1 MKRVL
6 VTGAYGFAGS
16 HVVEHII
23 ESTDWEIVC
32 LYSFRHLGCPLR
44 SYRSERVQNIFHD
57 LNAPISCRVAQ
68 KIGHVDY
75 IIHLAAQS
83 HVERSIED
91 PVPFVQNNINATLHM
106 LEFARMAPGLEAFLQ
121 ISTDEVYGPAM
132 PGDKHE
138 EWREM
143 LPSNPYAASKVGQE
157 ALAISYW
164 RTYGVPVMIT
174 NTMNMVGPRQ
184 DTEKYLP
191 MLIKKMIKG
200 EEITIHG
207 KVGNIGS
214 RQYLH
219 ARSHADALIWL
230 IKNKTPTRYRSES
243 EAHQRPDRFN
253 VVGEEEVDNLSLAKR
268 VSSKLGTNFNYR
280 LQDFHSARPGHDRR
294 YALDGGKIAE
304 LGWKAPFTLDQA
316 IEETIAYMKDN
327 PEWQT

>member
-6 VTGAYGFAGS
+6 ITGAYGFAGS
-16 HVVEHII
+16 HVVEHVLDT
-23 ESTDWEIVC
+23 TDWEVVC

-44 SYRSERVQNIFHD
+44 SYRSERVKNIFHD
-57 LNAPISCRVAQ
+57 LNAPISERLAT
-68 KIGHVDY
+68 KIGEINY

-83 HVERSIED
+83 HVERSIEE

-106 LEFARMAPGLEAFLQ
+106 LEYARTLPSLEMFIQ
-121 ISTDEVYGPAM
+121 ISTDEVYGPAVM
-132 PGDKHE
+132 GDKHE

-164 RTYGVPVMIT
+164 RTYNVPVVLT

-184 DTEKYLP
+184 DPEKYLP

-200 EEITIHG
+200 EEIVIHG

-219 ARSHADALIWL
+219 AKSHANALVWI
-230 IKNKTPTRYRSES
+230 IKNTVATRYRAESES
-243 EAHQRPDRFN
+243 HQRPDRYN
-253 VVGEEEVDNLSLAKR
+253 VVGEEEVDNLSLAVR
-268 VSSKLGTNFNYR
+268 VSDKLGVNFNYR
-280 LQDFHSARPGHDRR
+280 LQDFHAARPGHDRR
-294 YALDGGKIAE
+294 YALDGGKIAA

-316 IEETIAYMKDN
+316 ISETIEFMKEN
-327 PEWQT
+327 PEWLV